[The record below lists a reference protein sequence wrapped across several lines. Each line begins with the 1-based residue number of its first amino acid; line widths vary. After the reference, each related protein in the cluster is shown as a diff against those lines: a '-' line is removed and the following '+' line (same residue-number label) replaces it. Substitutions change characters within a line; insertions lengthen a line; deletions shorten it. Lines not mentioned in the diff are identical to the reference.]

1 MMIPIAYG
9 RKGLEIEVPEA
20 NLTKILTMEGAVPL
34 EDPDATTRQALREP
48 VAGPPLG
55 ERARS
60 ARSACIV
67 ICDIT
72 RPVPNTIVLPPILE
86 TLEQA
91 GIDRGRITI
100 LIATGLHRESTPE
113 EITAMVGPEIR
124 DRYRIVS
131 HRARHPEEQRDLGLT
146 GRGTPVAIDRVY
158 CEADLK
164 ITTGFIEPHLMAGF
178 SGGRK
183 LVAPGCASERT
194 IKALHSPLFI
204 EDPGCREGSIGEN
217 PLHHE
222 LLEIAAMAGHD
233 FIVNVTLDPRHRVT
247 GLFAG
252 EPRRAHEAGVAHARR
267 AVGTKLGRPA
277 DIVIT
282 TSAGHPLDLTFYQ
295 AVKGL
300 TAAMPV
306 VRPGGLL
313 IIAAECA
320 EGLGSPE
327 FTRMA
332 TSFRSAE
339 EFVEHISRTP
349 VEIDQWQLEECA
361 KAARHAEVV
370 LVSPTVAQQHGG
382 QLFIRT
388 AARVEDAL
396 DAGFRR
402 LGSDASVAV
411 IPTGPYTLV
420 EVAEGQP

>member
-1 MMIPIAYG
+1 
-9 RKGLEIEVPEA
+9 
-20 NLTKILTMEGAVPL
+20 
-34 EDPDATTRQALREP
+34 
-48 VAGPPLG
+48 
-55 ERARS
+55 
-60 ARSACIV
+60 
-67 ICDIT
+67 
-72 RPVPNTIVLPPILE
+72 
-86 TLEQA
+86 
-91 GIDRGRITI
+91 
-100 LIATGLHRESTPE
+100 
-113 EITAMVGPEIR
+113 
-124 DRYRIVS
+124 
-131 HRARHPEEQRDLGLT
+131 
-146 GRGTPVAIDRVY
+146 
-158 CEADLK
+158 
-164 ITTGFIEPHLMAGF
+164 
-178 SGGRK
+178 
-183 LVAPGCASERT
+183 
-194 IKALHSPLFI
+194 
-204 EDPGCREGSIGEN
+204 
-217 PLHHE
+217 
-222 LLEIAAMAGHD
+222 MAGHD

-267 AVGTKLGRPA
+267 AVGARLAEAA

-339 EFVEHISRTP
+339 EFIDHISRTP

-370 LVSPTVAQQHGG
+370 LVSPTVAHQHGG

-388 AARVEDAL
+388 AERVEDAL
-396 DAGFRR
+396 EAGFRR

-420 EVAEGQP
+420 EVA